1 MVKKRIFY
9 VTKALILSACMMSGI
24 FLTTGIVTAYAHAS
38 DEDNMN
44 VDDDDDDQTNPDPID
59 YVIEVRTTE
68 EDFGI
73 ITQGDEVD
81 PIEFTVK
88 NAGETEFTLA
98 YKAVGDEDAFD
109 LEPVT
114 DGEPASSDDGMIIF
128 DISENEE
135 PDEDLVFLEPGETVA
150 FRASVADSLEPGDY
164 SVTYEFYLL
173 ENPESD
179 ARKAV
184 DFHVTVQ
191 EPVPYITGVVVSPSN
206 ANVMVGKSYKFKAS
220 VDGGYDYDSSV
231 NWDVTGNTSTATR
244 ISSDGILT
252 VGNDENSSSLTII
265 ATSRQDSDFRG
276 KSKVAVQFVQH
287 EIRLSTEPADGG
299 SVSGGGIVRTGE
311 SSRATAIANDY
322 YTFTGWYEGNNLVST
337 SAQIV
342 ISNITYDRS
351 FTAVFK
357 KVRYTI
363 SATVSPADAGRV
375 ENTGTYDGGESVLL
389 RAVPNDGYDFS
400 GWILDSQ
407 NVSEDLEY
415 VYGPLEKNISLTA
428 SFKAKEPRTFRIES
442 GTANQGG
449 KISPSGDNYVQ
460 EGKGAT
466 YKMVPDSGYRVHAVA
481 VDGVNIGAVDSYTFN
496 NIYEEHSIAVS
507 FEKIPEEAAAS
518 SDGSVNKK
526 DSQTTGSQAE
536 DSNKTAE
543 EKEAEK
549 VKTANEAEDTQ
560 TKPALIE
567 RIDKEEAA
575 DGQTEQKAEDEN
587 KVISNR
593 ELYDNTFTI
602 EDESAPLAAS
612 ADPVTGSKPTMA
624 QKRNFILRIVVAA
637 LLAVVFASIGYTYFW
652 LFKKKPSDDDPE

>member
-1 MVKKRIFY
+1 MGKKRIFY

-24 FLTTGIVTAYAHAS
+24 FLTTGIVTAYAHTS
-38 DEDNMN
+38 DEDSRNG
-44 VDDDDDDQTNPDPID
+44 DDDDDQTNPDPID
-59 YVIEVRTTE
+59 YVIEVHTTE

-109 LEPVT
+109 LEPALDENNT
-114 DGEPASSDDGMIIF
+114 SSGDATAFWESSDIKDTYDSMVLTPG
-128 DISENEE
+128 
-135 PDEDLVFLEPGETVA
+135 DELVFRLNVVENLEPG
-150 FRASVADSLEPGDY
+150 SY
-164 SVTYEFYLL
+164 SVTYEFY
-173 ENPESD
+173 PEEGSD
-179 ARKAV
+179 TESRASVTFFANVKA
-184 DFHVTVQ
+184 
-191 EPVPYITGVVVSPSN
+191 PVPYITGVVVSPSN
-206 ANVMVGKSYKFKAS
+206 ANVMAGKSYKFKAS

-342 ISNITYDRS
+342 ISSITYDRS

-407 NVSEDLEY
+407 NVSGDLEY

-549 VKTANEAEDTQ
+549 VKTANETEDTQ
-560 TKPALIE
+560 ANPGLIE
-567 RIDKEEAA
+567 RIDKEEK
-575 DGQTEQKAEDEN
+575 TEEISEDKTEEGN
-587 KVISNR
+587 KVISSR
-593 ELYDNTFTI
+593 ELYDDTFTI

-612 ADPVTGSKPTMA
+612 LDPVTGSKPTMA

-637 LLAVVFASIGYTYFW
+637 LLAVVFASVGYTYFW